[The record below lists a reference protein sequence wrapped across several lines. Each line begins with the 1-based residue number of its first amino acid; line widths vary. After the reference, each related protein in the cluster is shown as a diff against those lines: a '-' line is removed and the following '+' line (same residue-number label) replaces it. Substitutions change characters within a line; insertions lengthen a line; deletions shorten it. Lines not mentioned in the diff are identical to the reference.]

1 MTFLHKLAQRLAR
14 LWTASVIVFVAMTA
28 CKLPSARS
36 TAPPD
41 AVAKLDL
48 SPSSLT
54 LLTDRTAD
62 FVVVALTANADTV
75 DVSLRWTTNGGSI
88 SPMSDVGGVQY
99 AQYHAPLQAGSYTV
113 VAQTT
118 AGGVTDSA
126 VVSVSA
132 VPVASVSV
140 TPVALSLNVGQ
151 TGQLTAT
158 PRDASGNP
166 LSGRVITWTSS
177 SAAVATVN
185 STGLVTAQGAGTAT
199 ITATSEGQSGTATS
213 TVTQPIVPVA
223 SVGVSP
229 TSLNLTVGQTG
240 QLTATPRDASGNPL
254 TGRVV
259 TWTSSNAAIAIVS
272 TTGLVTAQGAGTA
285 TITATSE
292 GQSGTAAIT
301 GTQPAVP
308 VASVSISPAI
318 LNLSVGQTGQ
328 LTATPRDASGNP
340 LTGRVVTWTTS
351 SSAVATVNATGLVTA
366 RGAGT
371 ATITATSE
379 GKSGT
384 ATITVTLVPVATVS
398 VTPATLSLTVGQ
410 TGQLTATP
418 RDASGN
424 PLSGRVVTWTTN
436 DGAVATVSGSGVVT
450 GQAAGTVTITAT
462 SEGQSGTATITVTQP
477 PVPVASVSVTPSSLS
492 LTVGQTGQLTATP
505 RDASGNPL
513 TGRLITWTTNSTA
526 VATVNST
533 GLVTAQGVGSATITA
548 TSEGQSGSAAVTV
561 TTQSLISGLDFP
573 GNVNWPA
580 TSPSMLFVWNTT
592 LSGTTPF
599 PAYPATYI
607 WRVYPRRQDGF
618 WTFLFHARY
627 QTTLFNQE
635 FTNEYYGMHPFKDP
649 PNTPNTMWEIS
660 SYGGDTYVDPVV
672 FDQWYTQ
679 VAVVDESG
687 GVEYHT
693 YYWNWPNTTT
703 DVVTAENPSKP
714 AASNPAIIVGDAPWN
729 AGYEIPNAII
739 RGFQYY
745 DVKLTVSE
753 IAQEIAAP
761 GSVRRPWYLNLN
773 PTPSD
778 ISDKSGNGHHPSWV
792 GPGRPALWTGTS
804 P

>member
-88 SPMSDVGGVQY
+88 LPMSDVGGVQY
-99 AQYHAPLQAGSYTV
+99 AQYRAPLQAGSYKV
-113 VAQTT
+113 FAQTT

-126 VVSVSA
+126 VVSVST
-132 VPVASVSV
+132 VPVASVGV
-140 TPVALSLNVGQ
+140 TPAALSLNVGQ

-177 SAAVATVN
+177 SAAVASVST
-185 STGLVTAQGAGTAT
+185 TGLVTAQGAGTAT

-301 GTQPAVP
+301 VTQPAVP
-308 VASVSISPAI
+308 VASVSVTPAI

-340 LTGRVVTWTTS
+340 LTGRV
-351 SSAVATVNATGLVTA
+351 
-366 RGAGT
+366 
-371 ATITATSE
+371 
-379 GKSGT
+379 
-384 ATITVTLVPVATVS
+384 
-398 VTPATLSLTVGQ
+398 
-410 TGQLTATP
+410 
-418 RDASGN
+418 
-424 PLSGRVVTWTTN
+424 
-436 DGAVATVSGSGVVT
+436 
-450 GQAAGTVTITAT
+450 
-462 SEGQSGTATITVTQP
+462 
-477 PVPVASVSVTPSSLS
+477 
-492 LTVGQTGQLTATP
+492 
-505 RDASGNPL
+505 
-513 TGRLITWTTNSTA
+513 ITWTTNSTA

-618 WTFLFHARY
+618 WTFLFHAKY
-627 QTTLFNQE
+627 QTDLFDQE
-635 FTNEYYGMHPFKDP
+635 LTNEYYGMHPFKDP
-649 PNTPNTMWEIS
+649 PITPKTMWEIS
-660 SYGGDTYVDPVV
+660 SGGGETTEDPVV
-672 FDQWYTQ
+672 IDQW
-679 VAVVDESG
+679 
-687 GVEYHT
+687 
-693 YYWNWPNTTT
+693 
-703 DVVTAENPSKP
+703 K
-714 AASNPAIIVGDAPWN
+714 
-729 AGYEIPNAII
+729 
-739 RGFQYY
+739 
-745 DVKLTVSE
+745 
-753 IAQEIAAP
+753 
-761 GSVRRPWYLNLN
+761 
-773 PTPSD
+773 
-778 ISDKSGNGHHPSWV
+778 
-792 GPGRPALWTGTS
+792 
-804 P
+804 